1 LDGTFNGAEELSQR
15 IAVSP
20 RAQNCLATN
29 WFRYAMGRV
38 ETAADACSVLDVQK
52 KFVTSGGQFKE
63 LLVALTL
70 TDAFRYRPAL
80 PEDM

>member
-1 LDGTFNGAEELSQR
+1 
-15 IAVSP
+15 
-20 RAQNCLATN
+20 
-29 WFRYAMGRV
+29 
-38 ETAADACSVLDVQK
+38 VQK

-70 TDAFRYRPAL
+70 TDAFRYRPAV